1 MSNINDN
8 TLKQNT
14 ILYGKSHTYTIER
27 VLGQG
32 SFGIT
37 YLAMTQVKV
46 SGSLGELETTIQV
59 AIKEFFMR
67 DINGREENTVTCGSR
82 GGVYY
87 DYKKKFS
94 REAENLSKLNHPHIV
109 KVLEYFEANNTV
121 YYAME
126 YVDGGNLDTYIAQ
139 HKSLTEAESIEY
151 AKQIGSALSYMHAHK
166 MLHLD
171 LKPGNIM
178 LRKNKEAVL
187 IDFGLSKQYDE
198 NGKPET
204 STTVGSGTP
213 GYAPIEQSNYHEG
226 KDFPAT
232 MDVYALGA
240 TMYKMLTGIRPPEAS
255 EILNDGFPAYELQK
269 RQVSDSLIASIA
281 KVMSAMKKDRPQSVA
296 AFLSILENKDTET
309 TPKEDIGITL
319 EEATVIQTSANEEQT
334 MPSSDD
340 ISSQPHPKNLKYII
354 LVLIAVLSIGGII
367 AYITSSTGSNSD
379 TDTETEWLSATDTV
393 TNSEPDNASSVTVH
407 AGTSAENINPNSHV
421 KENAATGNVERPAQQ
436 NTETANLSAMSANM
450 PPKKKNG
457 FKETAKAAE
466 QGNTEAQYELGR
478 MYFLGRDVAKNAT
491 EAEKWYQKAAE
502 QGIASAQ
509 YKLGYMYDY
518 GQGISQNR
526 VEAAKWYKKAAEQE
540 NVDAQ
545 YRLGNMFFYKVGIP
559 EDIDE
564 AIKWYKKAAE
574 QGDIKAQKKLG
585 EIYSNG
591 ARKKDPEAIKWYKM
605 AAERG
610 DAEALKRLG
619 DIYEKE
625 NALEA
630 VKWYKMAIEQ
640 GNASASFNLGLIYEY
655 GKPGIPKNKAEAI
668 KWYRKAAEQGSETAK
683 KNLRKLENE

>member
-46 SGSLGELETTIQV
+46 SGALGELETTIQV

-87 DYKKKFS
+87 DYKKKFL

-296 AFLSILENKDTET
+296 AFLETLGNKNTKVTFENDENTISTDANYILTDNIPVRESRK
-309 TPKEDIGITL
+309 KQKGIML
-319 EEATVIQTSANEEQT
+319 MLAT
-334 MPSSDD
+334 
-340 ISSQPHPKNLKYII
+340 I
-354 LVLIAVLSIGGII
+354 LVLAVAI
-367 AYITSSTGSNSD
+367 AYSVSKSGGSTGKDAPSQ
-379 TDTETEWLSATDTV
+379 TEL
-393 TNSEPDNASSVTVH
+393 
-407 AGTSAENINPNSHV
+407 
-421 KENAATGNVERPAQQ
+421 
-436 NTETANLSAMSANM
+436 L
-450 PPKKKNG
+450 
-457 FKETAKAAE
+457 
-466 QGNTEAQYELGR
+466 
-478 MYFLGRDVAKNAT
+478 
-491 EAEKWYQKAAE
+491 QK
-502 QGIASAQ
+502 Q
-509 YKLGYMYDY
+509 
-518 GQGISQNR
+518 
-526 VEAAKWYKKAAEQE
+526 
-540 NVDAQ
+540 
-545 YRLGNMFFYKVGIP
+545 
-559 EDIDE
+559 
-564 AIKWYKKAAE
+564 
-574 QGDIKAQKKLG
+574 
-585 EIYSNG
+585 
-591 ARKKDPEAIKWYKM
+591 
-605 AAERG
+605 
-610 DAEALKRLG
+610 
-619 DIYEKE
+619 
-625 NALEA
+625 
-630 VKWYKMAIEQ
+630 
-640 GNASASFNLGLIYEY
+640 
-655 GKPGIPKNKAEAI
+655 
-668 KWYRKAAEQGSETAK
+668 
-683 KNLRKLENE
+683 